1 METGWSVFCLLLLEN
16 TRYRYTLV
24 REREEVA
31 RKKPQRV
38 RLFISKCPDIKN
50 TNRIKET
57 GVKGREREWRAMA
70 ITHKVSHRETFTCRL
85 FKWNIFFISFPFCR
99 RRHMALLVFCSGKIF
114 HYNSDATV
122 VVRCNKREREPP
134 AIVSFYVTM
143 TGCWRSKS
151 NHFTSALQGFFFRL
165 TSL

>member
-57 GVKGREREWRAMA
+57 GVSKHKRKRAESYGLVA
-70 ITHKVSHRETFTCRL
+70 IALSHKVSHRDVYL
-85 FKWNIFFISFPFCR
+85 PPSIQHWNIFFFPLFVVVVIWLIWSR
-99 RRHMALLVFCSGKIF
+99 FCSGKML

-122 VVRCNKREREPP
+122 VVWCIKKEREREPP
-134 AIVSFYVTM
+134 AIVSFYLTV
-143 TGCWRSKS
+143 TGCWRSRS
-151 NHFTSALQGFFFRL
+151 NQFTSAL
-165 TSL
+165 